1 MNLQAA
7 GVMLRRYYK
16 QIIMIVVDF
25 MLLSAAL
32 VFAFWARLGE
42 VWFPDQ
48 PGQNVVMA
56 ICLLLTLF
64 AFGRLGLYRSIIRY
78 MGQQAIFAV
87 MQGVFISAMIIAV
100 VSYMSGIFMPR
111 SVPVIYGC
119 FAYIFIGGSRIL
131 IRAYYQKGLQIH
143 KERVAIMVPGL
154 QVCRY
159 TRLYCTGMITN
170 LFCLLMTTLP
180 NRA

>member
-119 FAYIFIGGSRIL
+119 FAYIS
-131 IRAYYQKGLQIH
+131 
-143 KERVAIMVPGL
+143 
-154 QVCRY
+154 
-159 TRLYCTGMITN
+159 
-170 LFCLLMTTLP
+170 
-180 NRA
+180 